1 MTIGKKL
8 HQTLASLRSAK
19 ADMETFSLST
29 EDKNAQKMYSDF
41 ENQLDSMINSFA
53 GRVNYVE
60 QQEPQY
66 NVKKQIQQQSDNQQS

>member
-1 MTIGKKL
+1 MTVKSQLEKTIANAESV
-8 HQTLASLRSAK
+8 LADLKTYSLA
-19 ADMETFSLST
+19 T